1 MRREIST
8 VLPQDVSPLDRDAV
22 SFNVGGREMKTQAQP
37 WAVHERTL
45 TDGSKVYD
53 VWYMRS
59 DGVGVPEVTVH
70 AHSES
75 AAYIC
80 ADELNAAIAK
90 AE

>member
-1 MRREIST
+1 
-8 VLPQDVSPLDRDAV
+8 
-22 SFNVGGREMKTQAQP
+22 MKTQAQP

-53 VWYMRS
+53 VWCMRS
-59 DGVGVPEVTVH
+59 DGVGVPEVTIH

-90 AE
+90 ARGGYVCVLCGQRIDDGKPCGCGARS